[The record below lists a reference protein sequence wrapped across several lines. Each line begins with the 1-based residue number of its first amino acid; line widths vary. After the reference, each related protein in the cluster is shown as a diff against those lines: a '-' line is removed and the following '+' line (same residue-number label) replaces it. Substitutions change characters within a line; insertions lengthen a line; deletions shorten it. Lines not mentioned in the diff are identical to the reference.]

1 MFRTRDQN
9 NRDQRYSSVPETEGD
24 GSGQWGNRLIL
35 QPVKDDGRRQRATTS
50 VPTGSELTTPTGYP
64 NRWIV
69 GPGPGIPSPWSSLI
83 GQLVSWDGSAWNAEA
98 EQLVGALVYSY
109 KRDEYLELINTIQND
124 ILPALTPALVTS
136 VSGSILR
143 FWFPQSLI
151 DTFHTSYKGSVTSM
165 TTQSAVWV
173 LRCYER
179 YIVRTDDATLSSY
192 GNYISTYVADIIS
205 NSGKHIVQPAKEG
218 DLVWV
223 EDQNNF
229 YYFDGTSWVILSSGN
244 TAFYG
249 AEGRQGSDGLGTK
262 ELTAAVV
269 NTYQPID
276 FDLSAITNL
285 TYCPTSFFEDGGD
298 TFTIPRYGVYAV
310 GYSGF
315 RIQYTGD
322 PPDQQIYLGIKIN
335 GTLVQEAMLPHA
347 DDFEGEA
354 WHGIFE
360 LDLDDEVT
368 FEFKT
373 TGADWDSPFT
383 ILNGSNGFV
392 YTVDA
397 KGGNGELVPH
407 ALNDHTDT
415 DFPSPTDGQV
425 LSWDAG
431 TSKWVAIDLPAAGP
445 HLVLSSTHSDSVV
458 TGSVTNGQFIK
469 RVGGNWTN
477 AAPPTF
483 EELNDTTF
491 TALASGDLAQWNGTA
506 WVNIPASSLTGAHT
520 LDSHSNVNTAGKVVG
535 SNLRWNGS
543 AWVVYTPTLAG
554 LADVSISG
562 PVNGQGLV
570 YSGGVWTNGNPTA
583 ALNVPYWGGYLSLLS
598 PPTWTAY
605 STGGGTYTLN
615 RVGGPSGWIFWT
627 PPVPGTYEM
636 IVTGSIT
643 FTPGGS
649 NGSFGIYLNNTGA
662 PLGQP
667 GIIGTSPLGSMTI
680 AAHAVAYL
688 SGNTMG
694 FAMAAGSGGSI
705 GATYLNLTMKRIGD

>member
-1 MFRTRDQN
+1 MPNSLVDSFYSNWKGRVASVTTASGSWATTMY
-9 NRDQRYSSVPETEGD
+9 QRYVVPVSDPTY
-24 GSGQWGNRLIL
+24 SAFYKYI
-35 QPVKDDGRRQRATTS
+35 ATYIADMNTH
-50 VPTGSELTTPTGYP
+50 TG
-64 NRWIV
+64 
-69 GPGPGIPSPWSSLI
+69 
-83 GQLVSWDGSAWNAEA
+83 
-98 EQLVGALVYSY
+98 
-109 KRDEYLELINTIQND
+109 K
-124 ILPALTPALVTS
+124 
-136 VSGSILR
+136 
-143 FWFPQSLI
+143 
-151 DTFHTSYKGSVTSM
+151 
-165 TTQSAVWV
+165 WV
-173 LRCYER
+173 F
-179 YIVRTDDATLSSY
+179 
-192 GNYISTYVADIIS
+192 
-205 NSGKHIVQPAKEG
+205 QPAAEG
-218 DLVWV
+218 DLLYS
-223 EDQNNF
+223 EGDNNF
-229 YYFDGTSWVILSSGN
+229 YYFDGTSWVVLSSGN

-249 AEGRQGSDGLGTK
+249 AEGRQGADGLGTK

-269 NTYQPID
+269 DTYQPID

-285 TYCPTSFFEDGGD
+285 TYCPPSFFADAGD

-322 PPDQQIYLGIKIN
+322 PPDQQIYLGIRIN

-415 DFPSPTDGQV
+415 DFPSPTTGQV
-425 LSWDAG
+425 ISWDG
-431 TSKWVAIDLPAAGP
+431 TDWVAIDLPAAGP
-445 HLVLSSTHSDSVV
+445 HLVLSTTHSDSAV
-458 TGSVTNGQFIK
+458 TGSVTNGQFVK
-469 RVGGNWTN
+469 RVGGVWTN
-477 AAPPTF
+477 AAAPTF

-506 WVNIPASSLTGAHT
+506 WVNIAASSLTGAHT
-520 LDSHSNVNTAGKVVG
+520 LDSHSNVNTSGKVTG

-543 AWVVYTPTLAG
+543 AWVVYTPTLVG
-554 LADVSISG
+554 LSDVSISG

-570 YSGGVWTNGNPTA
+570 YSSGVWTNGNPTA
-583 ALNVPYWGGYLSLLS
+583 AMTVPYWGGYLSLLS

-627 PPVPGTYEM
+627 PPIAGTYEM

-643 FTPGGS
+643 FTPGGV
-649 NGSFGIYLNNTGA
+649 NGSFGIYLSNTGA
-662 PLGQP
+662 PLGQQ
-667 GIIGTSPLGSMTI
+667 GIIGQAPLGSMTI
-680 AAHAVAYL
+680 ACHAVAYL

-705 GATYLNLTMKRIGD
+705 GAFYLNLTMKRIGD

>member
-24 GSGQWGNRLIL
+24 GSGEWGNRLVL
-35 QPVKDDGRRQRATTS
+35 EPVKDDGRRTLTAAAPATSPTTGDRYIVGVNATGAWASLIGELVQYDGTWAEIAEQLTGAQVYSRKRDESLTIIETVGATIAPTLSPEVLSYATTS
-50 VPTGSELTTPTGYP
+50 LKFWMPNSLVDSFYSNWKGRVASVTT
-64 NRWIV
+64 
-69 GPGPGIPSPWSSLI
+69 
-83 GQLVSWDGSAWNAEA
+83 A
-98 EQLVGALVYSY
+98 
-109 KRDEYLELINTIQND
+109 
-124 ILPALTPALVTS
+124 
-136 VSGSILR
+136 SGSWATTMYQRYVVPVSDPTYSAFYKYIATY
-143 FWFPQSLI
+143 I
-151 DTFHTSYKGSVTSM
+151 ADMNTHTGK
-165 TTQSAVWV
+165 WV
-173 LRCYER
+173 F
-179 YIVRTDDATLSSY
+179 
-192 GNYISTYVADIIS
+192 
-205 NSGKHIVQPAKEG
+205 QPAAEG
-218 DLVWV
+218 DLLYS
-223 EDQNNF
+223 EGDNNF
-229 YYFDGTSWVILSSGN
+229 YYFDGTSWVVLSSGN

-249 AEGRQGSDGLGTK
+249 AEGRQGADGLGTK

-269 NTYQPID
+269 DTYQPID

-285 TYCPTSFFEDGGD
+285 TYCPPSFFADAGD

-322 PPDQQIYLGIKIN
+322 PPDQQIYLGIRIN

-520 LDSHSNVNTAGKVVG
+520 LDSHSNVNTAGKVTG

-554 LADVSISG
+554 LSDVSISG

-605 STGGGTYTLN
+605 STGGGTYSLN

-643 FTPGGS
+643 FTPGGV
-649 NGSFGIYLNNTGA
+649 NGSFGIYLSNTGA
-662 PLGQP
+662 PLGQQ
-667 GIIGTSPLGSMTI
+667 GIIGQAPLGSMTI
-680 AAHAVAYL
+680 ACHAVAYL

-705 GATYLNLTMKRIGD
+705 GAVYLNLTIKRIGD